1 VTVLGGTEVDVKRS
15 EAETALAATIDAESA
30 NGIRWWPGGEMAPIA
45 FRRWSSF
52 ARRHKTKR
60 PTVEDRTLDLA
71 KGLRAY
77 FEPDIP
83 YTPVSEWIYLA
94 RVLAAEFGRLNSSE
108 V

>member
-1 VTVLGGTEVDVKRS
+1 VTRS
-15 EAETALAATIDAESA
+15 EVETALAVLIDAEAA
-30 NGIRWWPGGEMAPIA
+30 NGNRWWPGREMAPIA

-52 ARRHKTKR
+52 ARRHKTKH

-71 KGLRAY
+71 KGLRAH

-83 YTPVSEWIYLA
+83 YTPMSEFIYLA
-94 RVLAAEFGRLNSSE
+94 RVLAAEFGRLNCSE